1 MTFIASCTATFS
13 EMTYLRQQRTIRR
26 TVAVLGFGYY
36 SGKDVR
42 VEFRPAPAGAGIT
55 FVREDLGFGARIPA
69 RCENRYEVPRRTCLR
84 VGNAQVE
91 MVEHIL
97 ATLAG
102 LQIDNCEIGVDQA
115 EMPGCDGSAMAF
127 VAAVESVG
135 AVEQAAEVN
144 RLEITEHVT
153 MSSGDSHIEAFPASG
168 DSYTLDYTVD
178 YPNDP
183 VIGYQVAS
191 FDITPELFRDEIA
204 PCRTFV
210 LQREADEL
218 LRAGLGKRVRSHD
231 LLIFDE
237 QGPVNNRLRFENEC
251 ARHKALDVIGDLA
264 LTGCEIAGRVVAHR
278 SGHRL
283 NAAFAQELVS
293 RFAGVALK
301 ASA

>member
-1 MTFIASCTATFS
+1 MTF
-13 EMTYLRQQRTIRR
+13 LRQQRTIRR
-26 TVAVLGFGYY
+26 PVAVLGFGYY

-69 RCENRYEVPRRTCLR
+69 CCENRIEVPRRTCLR
-84 VGNAQVE
+84 AGSAQVD

-97 ATLAG
+97 ATLAA
-102 LQIDNCEIGVDQA
+102 LQIDNCEIVVDQA

-127 VAAVESVG
+127 VAAMESVG

-144 RLEITEHVT
+144 RLEITEQVT
-153 MSSGDSHIEAFPASG
+153 ISSGDSWIEAFPSQG
-168 DSYTLDYTVD
+168 NSYTLDYTVD

-183 VIGYQVAS
+183 AIGYQVANLEV
-191 FDITPELFRDEIA
+191 TPDLFRDEIA

-210 LQREADEL
+210 LKREADEM

-264 LTGCEIAGRVVAHR
+264 LTGCEIVGHIVAHR

-283 NAAFAQELVS
+283 NAAFAQELVR
-293 RFAGVALK
+293 RFAGVSLK
-301 ASA
+301 ATA

>member
-1 MTFIASCTATFS
+1 MTF
-13 EMTYLRQQRTIRR
+13 LRQQRTIRR
-26 TVAVLGFGYY
+26 PVAVLGFGYHT
-36 SGKDVR
+36 GKDVR

-55 FVREDLGFGARIPA
+55 FVREDLGLNARIPV
-69 RCENRYEVPRRTCLR
+69 RCEHRYEVPRRTCLK
-84 VGNAQVE
+84 VGQVHVE

-97 ATLAG
+97 AALAG
-102 LQIDNCEIGVDQA
+102 LQIDNCEIAVDQP

-135 AVEQAAEVN
+135 AVEQEREVN
-144 RLEITEHVT
+144 RLEITEHVALA
-153 MSSGDSHIEAFPASG
+153 SGDMRIEAFPSATN
-168 DSYTLDYTVD
+168 SYTLEYTVD

-183 VIGYQVAS
+183 VIGYQIAS
-191 FDITPELFRDEIA
+191 LEVTPELFRDEIA

-210 LQREADEL
+210 LQREADEM

-231 LLIFDE
+231 LLIFGDK
-237 QGPVNNRLRFENEC
+237 GPVSNRLRFDNEC

-264 LTGCEIAGRVVAHR
+264 LTGCEIEGHIVAYR

-283 NAAFAQELVS
+283 NAAFAQELLR
-293 RFAGVALK
+293 RFAGVTLK